1 MKMILDVDTGI
12 DDALAI
18 AYALGSEEAQLIGV
32 TCCFGNVTVD
42 KAVQNTL
49 RVLRLFGAGEIPVYA
64 GAPEMFTGKEFVP
77 NEVCKRVHGLNG
89 IGEIELP
96 EADKGDG
103 RKRCRSLYGGDGT
116 KSMAKSLLS

>member
-1 MKMILDVDTGI
+1 MKMTLDVDTGI

-96 EADKGDG
+96 LWVAQLPF
-103 RKRCRSLYGGDGT
+103 RA
-116 KSMAKSLLS
+116 M

>member
-77 NEVCKRVHGLNG
+77 KSNC
-89 IGEIELP
+89 
-96 EADKGDG
+96 
-103 RKRCRSLYGGDGT
+103 RKQIRERKKKMPQPLWRRWH

>member
-42 KAVQNTL
+42 KAFRIRCGSCGSSEPVKYLFMQEHL
-49 RVLRLFGAGEIPVYA
+49 RCLREKNSFRTRSANA
-64 GAPEMFTGKEFVP
+64 FTG
-77 NEVCKRVHGLNG
+77 
-89 IGEIELP
+89 
-96 EADKGDG
+96 
-103 RKRCRSLYGGDGT
+103 
-116 KSMAKSLLS
+116 